1 MKNIHIIPTDKPS
14 RLGYLTKKG
23 KQVFNDLRLFDRVMP
38 NILDSENQHLYITN
52 DEEIIEGD
60 LIIYKNGDEYFFA
73 EYRLGY
79 YDRYELCKKII
90 LTTDQDLIKD
100 HVQAIDDEFLEW
112 FVNNPSCEEV
122 EVREIE
128 VEDYVGFAGH
138 TSYPTFHKE
147 YKIIIPKKEPKQL
160 NLEYFGLP
168 KIGTKEFNNLASGL
182 FGGKPKQEKLTYTE
196 SAKKE
201 ERISNS
207 IMMKRKQET
216 VEDAAENNWDKINSE
231 YKNGLNP
238 YAHKI
243 GFIEGAEWMQERMY
257 SEEEVNDLLEML
269 KRSISEINHLKYTY
283 KDKGHC
289 GKYLSDCETIIEQFK
304 KK

>member
-1 MKNIHIIPTDKPS
+1 MKNIHIIPTNKPS

-112 FVNNPSCEEV
+112 FVKNPSCDEV
-122 EVREIE
+122 ETYSLGIKNEE
-128 VEDYVGFAGH
+128 TGESCHY
-138 TSYPTFHKE
+138 E
-147 YKIIIPKKEPKQL
+147 YEIIIPKVEPKQL
-160 NLEYFGLP
+160 NSENFGLP
-168 KIGTKEFNNLASGL
+168 KIGTKEFNNLASSL
-182 FGGKPKQEKLTYTE
+182 FGGKPKQETL
-196 SAKKE
+196 E
-201 ERISNS
+201 E
-207 IMMKRKQET
+207 
-216 VEDAAENNWDKINSE
+216 VAERYASQFYKGKIV
-231 YKNGLNP
+231 Y
-238 YAHKI
+238 H
-243 GFIEGAEWMQERMY
+243 GFIEGAEWMQDRMY
-257 SEEEVNDLLEML
+257 SEEDL
-269 KRSISEINHLKYTY
+269 ISFAHFYFQEEFNSTMQNSNKSTDEILQEWFN
-283 KDKGHC
+283 
-289 GKYLSDCETIIEQFK
+289 QFK
-304 KK
+304 KTKQDETT

>member
-60 LIIYKNGDEYFFA
+60 WIFNEEREPSVLQCIGKGSLRGWN
-73 EYRLGY
+73 
-79 YDRYELCKKII
+79 KII
-90 LTTDQDLIKD
+90 LTTDQSLIQD
-100 HVQAIDDEFLEW
+100 GVQAIDDEFLQW
-112 FVNNPSCEEV
+112 FVMNPSCDEV
-122 EVREIE
+122 ETYSLGIKNEE
-128 VEDYVGFAGH
+128 TGESCHY
-138 TSYPTFHKE
+138 E
-147 YKIIIPKKEPKQL
+147 YEIIIPKVEPKQL
-160 NLEYFGLP
+160 NSEDFGLP

-207 IMMKRKQET
+207 IMMKRKKET
-216 VEDAAENNWDKINSE
+216 LEEVAKRYAIQVYKGKIV
-231 YKNGLNP
+231 Y
-238 YAHKI
+238 H
-243 GFIEGAEWMQERMY
+243 GFIDGVKWMQERMY

>member
-1 MKNIHIIPTDKPS
+1 MRNIHIIPTDKPS

-52 DEEIIEGD
+52 SEEIKQGD
-60 LIIYKNGDEYFFA
+60 WIFNEEREPSVLQCIGKGSLRGWN
-73 EYRLGY
+73 
-79 YDRYELCKKII
+79 KII
-90 LTTDQDLIKD
+90 LTTDQSLI
-100 HVQAIDDEFLEW
+100 QYGIEAIDDEFLEW
-112 FVNNPSCEEV
+112 FVKNPSCDEV
-122 EVREIE
+122 ETYSLGIKNEE
-128 VEDYVGFAGH
+128 TGESCHY
-138 TSYPTFHKE
+138 E
-147 YKIIIPKKEPKQL
+147 YEIIIPKEEQCTCKEHNPYCCQIHGNCPTCVKKEEPKQL
-160 NLEYFGLP
+160 NSEDFGLP
-168 KIGTKEFNNLASGL
+168 KFGTKEYNDLASGL
-182 FGGKPKQEKLTYTE
+182 FGGKP
-196 SAKKE
+196 
-201 ERISNS
+201 
-207 IMMKRKQET
+207 KQET
-216 VEDAAENNWDKINSE
+216 VEDAAENNWDKINSQ

-243 GFIEGAEWMQERMY
+243 GFIEGSEWMQERMY
-257 SEEEVNDLLEML
+257 SEEEVNDLLEVL

>member
-112 FVNNPSCEEV
+112 FVKNPSCEVVKIETF
-122 EVREIE
+122 E
-128 VEDYVGFAGH
+128 VEDYIGFAGH
-138 TSYPTFHKE
+138 TSYPTFHNK
-147 YKIIIPKKEPKQL
+147 YKIFIPKEEPKQ
-160 NLEYFGLP
+160 ETHICKYCKAETSQP
-168 KIGTKEFNNLASGL
+168 DDEC
-182 FGGKPKQEKLTYTE
+182 Y
-196 SAKKE
+196 AK
-201 ERISNS
+201 S
-207 IMMKRKQET
+207 KQET
-216 VEDAAENNWDKINSE
+216 LEEAAENNWDKINSQ

-243 GFIEGAEWMQERMY
+243 GFIEGSEWMQERMY
-257 SEEEVNDLLEML
+257 SEEEVNDLLEVL